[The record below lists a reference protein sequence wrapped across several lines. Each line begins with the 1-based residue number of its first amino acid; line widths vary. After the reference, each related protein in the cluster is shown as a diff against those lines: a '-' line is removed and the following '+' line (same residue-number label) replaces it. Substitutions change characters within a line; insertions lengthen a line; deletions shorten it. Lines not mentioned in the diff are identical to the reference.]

1 MTIQSPGEG
10 TVSGGQYSVRQAL
23 EMEPDH
29 PHRSAHGHSA
39 CGLGGCRDGGR
50 KGPGL
55 LVTILLLRRIPVVLL
70 LKRFVGQLRTWN
82 EALFV
87 GRRGR
92 ALFRR
97 RGT

>member
-1 MTIQSPGEG
+1 
-10 TVSGGQYSVRQAL
+10 
-23 EMEPDH
+23 
-29 PHRSAHGHSA
+29 
-39 CGLGGCRDGGR
+39 
-50 KGPGL
+50 
-55 LVTILLLRRIPVVLL
+55 LLLRRIPAVLL